1 LRLDF
6 LRKQRLFTA
15 FVHKE
20 PGISSEPLF
29 NVNDQQEDKMNSFL
43 EMSLAPE
50 LQSALQALQFSSP
63 KDIQKAVIPAALAGR
78 DIIACA
84 ETGSGKT
91 AAYGIPL
98 VAHLLEGPGKTALVL
113 APTRE
118 LVSQIADFLHSLTKD
133 CHGLQTVAIV
143 GGADIRRQLVQLK
156 RNPRIVVATPGRLID
171 HLKRKSLKL
180 DSTAVLVLD
189 EGDRM
194 LDMGFAPQLNQILKF
209 LPRERQTL
217 LFTATL
223 PDRVR
228 ELAGRY
234 LRQPERINVGRT
246 SLPVASIKQSVVEL
260 TSKEKDMRLVD
271 ELNLRGGAV
280 IVFVRTKRRAD
291 KLARF
296 LAEYNFSVSLI
307 HGGRTH
313 GQRNRALDMF
323 RSGRS
328 RILCA
333 TDIAARGIDVSGVQ
347 HVINFDLPM
356 MDEDYV
362 HRIGRTGRNGA
373 SGEAISFVTPED
385 RRAWQA
391 LARKYQIGGAH
402 ASLAQ
407 PKTAEKPK
415 TQHSGFQKKSQP
427 KKKSG
432 TDHKRRRSHHT
443 PRSY

>member
-1 LRLDF
+1 M
-6 LRKQRLFTA
+6 RKHRLFTS
-15 FVHKE
+15 FVYKE
-20 PGISSEPLF
+20 IGISSEPLSTLK
-29 NVNDQQEDKMNSFL
+29 EDNMNSFV

-50 LQSALQALQFSSP
+50 LQSALNALQFQTP
-63 KDIQKAVIPAALAGR
+63 KDIQKAVIPIALSGR
-78 DIIACA
+78 DVVACA

-98 VAHLLEGPGKTALVL
+98 VARLLENPGKTGLVL

-118 LVSQIADFLHSLTKD
+118 LVAQIANFLQALTKD
-133 CHGLQTVAIV
+133 CRGFQVAAIV
-143 GGADIRRQLVQLK
+143 GGADIRRQLGQLK

-171 HLKRKSLKL
+171 HLKRKNLKL
-180 DSTAVLVLD
+180 ENTAALVLD

-194 LDMGFAPQLNQILKF
+194 LDMGFAPQLDQILRF
-209 LPRERQTL
+209 LPKDRQTS

-228 ELAGRY
+228 KLADKY

-246 SLPVASIKQSVVEL
+246 SLPVASIKQSIVEL
-260 TSKEKDMRLVD
+260 TVKEKDMRLVD
-271 ELNLRGGAV
+271 ELNLRRGSV
-280 IVFVRTKRRAD
+280 IVFMRTKHRTD

-296 LAEYNFSVSLI
+296 LESYGFSVSLI

-313 GQRNRALDMF
+313 GQRNRALEMF

-333 TDIAARGIDVSGVQ
+333 TDIAARGIDIPTVE

-373 SGEAISFVTPED
+373 SGEAVSFVTPED
-385 RRAWQA
+385 RSAWQT
-391 LARKYQIGGAH
+391 LARKYQVGGATL
-402 ASLAQ
+402 S
-407 PKTAEKPK
+407 PSKSKPK
-415 TQHSGFQKKSQP
+415 DNGDKPRGF
-427 KKKSG
+427 KKKFSFNKKRRP
-432 TDHKRRRSHHT
+432 DHKRPRSHHAR
-443 PRSY
+443 PAR